1 MIQLKI
7 DLSVRAGNESKLEQ
21 TFREVFIPAIS
32 VQEGFDRVALLRQA
46 DSESKY
52 MIQLSF
58 ETEEQRRR
66 WVASDEHQNAYPKIS
81 ALCAQTEAV
90 RYDIVAST
98 VK

>member
-1 MIQLKI
+1 
-7 DLSVRAGNESKLEQ
+7 VRAGNQSKLEQ
-21 TFREVFIPAIS
+21 TFRDVFVPAIS

-46 DSESKY
+46 DFESKY

-66 WVASDEHQNAYPKIS
+66 WVASDEHQNAFPKIS
-81 ALCAQTEAV
+81 ALCSQTEAI